1 MLTHKLGAQL
11 KLHTVTI
18 EDMVPQEH
26 LVRKIDKLLDLD
38 FVYDLVEALYCKN
51 NGRPSID
58 PVVLVKFLLVGYL
71 FGIPSER
78 RIEQEIAVNMAYR
91 WFLGLDID
99 EAVPDHSTISQN
111 RRRRFQGATLFREI
125 FERIVEQ
132 CIAAGLV
139 TGSALGTD
147 STHVKA
153 NASRKSEVVVTVE
166 QTPHAYLELLDAYEE
181 AERETS
187 GKEKRV
193 RKASTTVKYKEK
205 RMSPSDPEAG
215 FLARP
220 GKPNGMHYLSH
231 ETVDFAHGIITDVA
245 VTAGDCA
252 DMTQL
257 LGRLAYQQKRFGFQ
271 IKELAADSGYDSS
284 LIHQALLEQ
293 EIEFYVP
300 DHDKTVAASVEVQRD
315 AFTYSEMENVFRCP
329 ARKLLAMHNIER
341 GESNILRVYKA
352 NRADCKSCPFKAKCV
367 APSHS
372 ERTLRVNIFAKA
384 EQKQK
389 EKNGS
394 ERHKKLLLL
403 RQIWCEGSFAAQK
416 RAHNLTGLLR
426 RGLEAAQT
434 HCLLSATALNL
445 KRMVRCMG

>member
-18 EDMVPQEH
+18 EDMVPREH

-193 RKASTTVKYKEK
+193 
-205 RMSPSDPEAG
+205 
-215 FLARP
+215 
-220 GKPNGMHYLSH
+220 
-231 ETVDFAHGIITDVA
+231 
-245 VTAGDCA
+245 
-252 DMTQL
+252 
-257 LGRLAYQQKRFGFQ
+257 
-271 IKELAADSGYDSS
+271 
-284 LIHQALLEQ
+284 
-293 EIEFYVP
+293 
-300 DHDKTVAASVEVQRD
+300 
-315 AFTYSEMENVFRCP
+315 
-329 ARKLLAMHNIER
+329 
-341 GESNILRVYKA
+341 
-352 NRADCKSCPFKAKCV
+352 
-367 APSHS
+367 
-372 ERTLRVNIFAKA
+372 
-384 EQKQK
+384 
-389 EKNGS
+389 
-394 ERHKKLLLL
+394 
-403 RQIWCEGSFAAQK
+403 
-416 RAHNLTGLLR
+416 
-426 RGLEAAQT
+426 
-434 HCLLSATALNL
+434 
-445 KRMVRCMG
+445 